1 MSIKCSDTTI
11 RIWKH
16 VTVKLHKSLSSSP
29 SENALARS
37 GKGTARRHHF
47 MYPFQRWQHRWPL
60 PWVRVHQTIII
71 RYDEIIPFM
80 VNIILCQ
87 HYYSIVAVKERC
99 RESHDGVVQ
108 CSVFV
113 SESLLLLHK
122 PANMLCHRPLL
133 ASIPR
138 RLFCFDIS
146 FNLSSKNN
154 VHTFTKAR
162 LHADCQNNTT
172 LYQGF
177 PATDDRV
184 NCICFLVQDTML

>member
-1 MSIKCSDTTI
+1 
-11 RIWKH
+11 
-16 VTVKLHKSLSSSP
+16 
-29 SENALARS
+29 
-37 GKGTARRHHF
+37 
-47 MYPFQRWQHRWPL
+47 MYPFQRWQHHWL
-60 PWVRVHQTIII
+60 LSWVRVHQIII
-71 RYDEIIPFM
+71 IKYDEIIPFT

-87 HYYSIVAVKERC
+87 HYCSIVAVKERC
-99 RESHDGVVQ
+99 REWHDGVVQ
-108 CSVFV
+108 CSVSV
-113 SESLLLLHK
+113 SESLLLLHVL
-122 PANMLCHRPLL
+122 ANKYYVILL

-184 NCICFLVQDTML
+184 NCICFLGQNTML